1 MTRSL
6 DVFLHAV
13 GPTGVSRNAVAI
25 CERMAAAGWD
35 VRLLCCRVAEGFGAP
50 EGAGLRVL
58 PDWGLPRAVGL
69 ARALPVLR
77 AELRAR
83 RPDVFLSAGN
93 HAHITAYGASKGLRG
108 KRGGLRTAFRISN
121 DVDHGVPLV
130 RGATSR
136 LLAGAGDLLILVSGA
151 LAESPV
157 FAGLM
162 DEGRAHVIRNGVD
175 LARVRAGAGAA
186 CPHPWLLEGREEA
199 GRGPVV
205 ITLAR
210 YAPQKNLG
218 ALIGAMARVRARVPA
233 RLIVLGGG
241 PEGARARL
249 AARAEGLGIAEAV
262 HFGGAVSNPF
272 AWLSRADAFALPSF
286 YEGASNALLEALA
299 CGVPVV
305 ASETAGD
312 APYVLGEGAY
322 GLLHDPRDEGALA
335 DAILRQLGSEP
346 VLPGDRAQAFSLAAT
361 MDAYEAALTALA
373 ERGR

>member
-50 EGAGLRVL
+50 GGAWLRVL

-93 HAHITAYGASKGLRG
+93 HAHITAYGASKGL
-108 KRGGLRTAFRISN
+108 GLRTAFRISN

-162 DEGRAHVIRNGVD
+162 DEGRAQVIRNGVD
-175 LARVRAGAGAA
+175 LARVRAAA
-186 CPHPWLLEGREEA
+186 PCPHPWLLEGQP
-199 GRGPVV
+199 PVIV
-205 ITLAR
+205 TLAR

-241 PEGARARL
+241 PEAARAKL
-249 AARAEGLGIAEAV
+249 AARAAGLGIADAV
-262 HFGGAVSNPF
+262 HFGGAVANPF
-272 AWLSRADAFALPSF
+272 AWLSRADAFALPSL

-312 APYVLGEGAY
+312 APYVLGKGRY

-335 DAILRQLGSEP
+335 DAILRQLGGTR
-346 VLPGDRAQAFSLAAT
+346 VLPGDRAEAFSLAAT